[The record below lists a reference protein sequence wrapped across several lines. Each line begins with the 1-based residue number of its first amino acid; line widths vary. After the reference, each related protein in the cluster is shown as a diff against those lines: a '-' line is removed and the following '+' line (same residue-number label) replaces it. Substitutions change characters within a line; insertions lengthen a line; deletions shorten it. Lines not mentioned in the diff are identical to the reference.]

1 MPQSNKTGQDK
12 LLSSLGLCARAGALV
27 FGTPMVCE
35 AMRTG
40 GKKKPLLVIEARDTS
55 DSTHK
60 RLTDKC
66 NTYATRH
73 IRLAYD
79 GETLAAALGKS
90 ASLAAV
96 AICDPNF
103 CRMIDAQLAA
113 IEQNQQQH

>member
-1 MPQSNKTGQDK
+1 MPQSKREASNK

-27 FGTPMVCE
+27 FGTTMVCE

-40 GKKKPLLVIEARDTS
+40 GKKKPLLVLEASDTS
-55 DSTHK
+55 GGTHK

-66 NTYATRH
+66 TTYATRH
-73 IRLAYD
+73 VRLACD
-79 GETLAAALGKS
+79 GQTLAAALGKS

-96 AICDPNF
+96 AICDENL

-113 IEQNQQQH
+113 TEQQQH